1 METGI
6 HFGGLALKEIRSRRS
21 YGVYVTCGSF
31 LLASGHR
38 LGSRAGLVVQG
49 SQVSFSNEWPL
60 RFQYSGGTRP
70 QRHTQNGLDCHT
82 LSEIDLTQNKVNI

>member
-1 METGI
+1 MEPGI

-38 LGSRAGLVVQG
+38 LGSRAGLVVQR

-60 RFQYSGGTRP
+60 RFQYSGGI

-82 LSEIDLTQNKVNI
+82 RTENDLTQNKVNI